1 MNGTRLPP
9 GARRGVRLLARLALC
24 ILASLPWQ
32 APQASAAAQAQPASL
47 AQLLRMRQ
55 NLPERPLRVAQVAHP
70 PGQQESNGSRILN
83 GISDDYLQLIGDF
96 LALPLERI
104 TYPSVEASFAGLRNG
119 EVDLLPRASDFER
132 HLPGLIFSH
141 PYLNSTPIIIGRS
154 DDQSLPPDLQGKR
167 VLLLNHYLH
176 PDTVRQAYPGAILE
190 SVRGTAAGLQRLVE
204 GGADAFLGDKTRAN
218 RYMLQRPDLKLQN
231 KFAANLPSEGF
242 AFAAL
247 ASRRDLVTLVD
258 HVLETTPDT
267 RKHEFLQRWT
277 PSRQLFA
284 PTDAFALSHGER
296 EWLKKKQPLR
306 LIAQSAPPYFFR
318 NSHGQWDGLG
328 LDVLRYLSDAYELPL
343 EILDAQSPA
352 QDQRRLE
359 RGEALLASSIPPT
372 PERRRRLAFS
382 MPFGVQDWAFVIRRH
397 ASSPS
402 SLEAMAG
409 RRLAIAD
416 NHPLRDYLEN
426 RYPRIDLV
434 LTASGHESFSLVES
448 GEVDATL
455 QSIHNNPRW
464 LQEHG
469 LRQGEHIEAT
479 PTPQVFALAP
489 GHGELLGILDKL
501 LGNLA
506 QDGDAGSGLRLMA
519 SGAQDDNL
527 WQHLPEGFWHAL
539 LLAAVIILLSLL
551 WNWRLKKQVQQR
563 RIAQNQLRDQLAF
576 QFSLL
581 NGLPTPL
588 YVRDLE
594 GRLSTCNRAYEQFFA
609 SSLEEMRGTTPSEQ
623 GICPPSL
630 ARTLEFEY
638 GELLQHRQPRY
649 LDCCI
654 EVAGEAHQI
663 YQWLVPFYNARGKL
677 QGLLGGWIDISE
689 RKRLETQLRDAR
701 QAAMAASAAKGQF
714 LASMSHELR
723 TPLNALVG
731 LLELEG
737 QRAPSENLRIAQRS
751 ASSMIDLIGNI
762 LDLDKIESGQMQLA
776 PQPTDL
782 GSLLSDSLELFVA
795 QARQRNLA
803 LELDCSLPAQRR
815 YRVDPLRLRQ
825 VLYNLLSNALK
836 FTEAGRV
843 RLSVAEHPQEDGRS
857 LLAFRV
863 SDTGIGIPRELQ
875 PRLLEPYRQAHADTA
890 LRYGGSGLGLS
901 ICSQLVQLMGARLW
915 LDSEP
920 GQGCAAGFELSLEWL
935 VAGDA
940 PLSAAPAG
948 SEATGALKVLIVDD
962 VSTNGLVLRQ
972 QLAKLGHDAT
982 FVCSGEDALDAWER
996 ERYDL
1001 LISDCNMPGM
1011 DGYDLT
1017 RCIRE
1022 RDRQRGLP
1030 RRLVIGYSASALAG
1044 EAERCRDAGM
1054 DELMIK
1060 PVTLGRLREVLAG
1073 VQPARAV
1080 EASREA
1086 PGAGFDLGHVQDL
1099 AGADPDLLN
1108 RLLVELR
1115 GNLREEQRSLRQPVA
1130 ATAVDQLV
1138 HRLSGLACTIDA
1150 PGLIRACLDLEGA
1163 VQHGEA
1169 ALQRQQAQLLAV
1181 IGDLLADV
1189 ERQLDGT
1196 PAPD

>member
-1 MNGTRLPP
+1 MNRGRTLPRA
-9 GARRGVRLLARLALC
+9 GGFALLIGRLALC
-24 ILASLPWQ
+24 LLGLLPWQ
-32 APQASAAAQAQPASL
+32 PTSAADAPPAQPVSL
-47 AQLLRMRQ
+47 TQLLRMRQ
-55 NLPERPLRVAQVAHP
+55 ELPERPLRIAQVAYP

-83 GISDDYLQLIGDF
+83 GIGDDYLRLIGEF
-96 LALPLERI
+96 LDLPLERVA
-104 TYPSVEASFAGLRNG
+104 YPSVEASFAGLRNG

-132 HLPGLIFSH
+132 HLPGLVFSH
-141 PYLNSTPIIIGRS
+141 PYLNSAPIIIGRS
-154 DDQSLPPDLQGKR
+154 DDQSLPPDLKGKR

-176 PDTVRQAYPGAILE
+176 PATVRQAYPEAILE
-190 SVRGTAAGLQRLVE
+190 SVRGTASGLQRLAE
-204 GGADAFLGDKTRAN
+204 GQADAFIGDKTRAN

-247 ASRRDLVTLVD
+247 DSRRDLISLVD
-258 HVLETTPDT
+258 HVLETIPDS

-284 PTDAFALSHGER
+284 PTEAFALSHGER
-296 EWLKKKQPLR
+296 EWLGQKPHLR
-306 LIAQSAPPYFFR
+306 LIVRSNPPYFFR

-328 LDVLRYLSDAYELPL
+328 LDVLRYLSDAYGLPL
-343 EILDAQSPA
+343 EILDGQSPA

-382 MPFGVQDWAFVIRRH
+382 MPFGVQDWAFVIRPH
-397 ASSPS
+397 SSSPS
-402 SLEAMAG
+402 SLEAMTG
-409 RRLAIAD
+409 RRLAIAAD
-416 NHPLRDYLEN
+416 HPLRDYLAK
-426 RYPRIDLV
+426 RYPRIELV
-434 LTASGHESFSLVES
+434 LTESGHESFSLVES

-455 QSIHNNPRW
+455 QSVHNNRRW

-469 LRQGEHIEAT
+469 LRQGEHVEAT

-489 GHGELLGILDKL
+489 GNRELLGILDKL

-506 QDGDAGSGLRLMA
+506 QEGDAGSGLRLMA
-519 SGAQDDNL
+519 SGPQDDNL
-527 WQHLPEGFWHAL
+527 WQHLPDGFWHAL
-539 LLAAVIILLSLL
+539 LLVAVIILLSLL
-551 WNWRLKKQVQQR
+551 WNWRLKNQVRQR

-594 GRLSTCNRAYEQFFA
+594 GRLSTCNRAYEQFFG

-630 ARTLEFEY
+630 ARTLELEY
-638 GELLQHRQPRY
+638 GELVEHRQPRY

-689 RKRLETQLRDAR
+689 RKHLETQLRDAR
-701 QAAMAASAAKGQF
+701 RTAMAASAAKGQF

-782 GSLLSDSLELFVA
+782 GSLLPECLELFVA
-795 QARQRNLA
+795 QARQRDLA
-803 LELDCSLPAQRR
+803 LELDCALPAQRR

-843 RLSVAEHPQEDGRS
+843 CLKVEERPLDERRS

-863 SDTGIGIPRELQ
+863 TDTGIGIPRELQ

-901 ICSQLVQLMGARLW
+901 ICNQLVQLMGGRIW

-920 GQGCAAGFELSLEWL
+920 GCGCETGFELPLEWL
-935 VAGDA
+935 
-940 PLSAAPAG
+940 PATEEPGAVTPIG
-948 SEATGALKVLIVDD
+948 SEAAGALKVLIVDD

-972 QLAKLGHDAT
+972 QLAKLGHEAT
-982 FVCSGEDALDAWER
+982 FVRSSEAALDAWEN
-996 ERYDL
+996 ERYDI

-1030 RRLVIGYSASALAG
+1030 RRLVIGYTASALAG

-1060 PVTLGRLREVLAG
+1060 PVTLGRLREVLASERPEP
-1073 VQPARAV
+1073 VAPPA
-1080 EASREA
+1080 
-1086 PGAGFDLGHVQDL
+1086 GCGFDISHVESL
-1099 AGADPDLLN
+1099 IGADPTLLQH
-1108 RLLVELR
+1108 LLAELR
-1115 GNLREEQRSLRQPVA
+1115 GNLQQERAELRQPVA
-1130 ATAVDQLV
+1130 PAAVEQLV

-1150 PGLIRACLDLEGA
+1150 PGLIRACLALESA
-1163 VQHGEA
+1163 VGHGEA
-1169 ALQRQQAQLLAV
+1169 ALKRQQAQLLSV
-1181 IGDLLADV
+1181 IDSLLADV
-1189 ERQLDGT
+1189 ERQL
-1196 PAPD
+1196 A